1 MFKLPCE
8 SCLVFP
14 ICKQRVYQ
22 KYDIINVDPEMDDIN
37 LVMDI
42 ISSDLFH
49 NCSILKKLDGKVEI
63 DPLLDKIISLYDIRK
78 YINYEEI

>member
-14 ICKQRVYQ
+14 ICKHRT
-22 KYDIINVDPEMDDIN
+22 YDTFDALSLEDDEDDID

-42 ISSDLFH
+42 TASHLFH
-49 NCSILKKLDGKVEI
+49 NCKILKRLDGKVEI

-78 YINYEEI
+78 HIGCEEI